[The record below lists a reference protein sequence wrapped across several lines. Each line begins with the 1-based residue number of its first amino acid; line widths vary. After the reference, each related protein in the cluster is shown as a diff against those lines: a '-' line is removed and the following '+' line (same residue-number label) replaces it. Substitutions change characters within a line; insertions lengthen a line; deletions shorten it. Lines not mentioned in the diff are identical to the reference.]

1 VSLLFVDDLIKR
13 NTYLSKLTKPV
24 ESASLGRYTP
34 IQNGGRKGMGGGG
47 RAKLM
52 KHCILFNNVLAAAAA
67 AAAASADSVRSPV

>member
-24 ESASLGRYTP
+24 ESASLGRYTYTKWEV
-34 IQNGGRKGMGGGG
+34 GKVRGRG
-47 RAKLM
+47 RAKL
-52 KHCILFNNVLAAAAA
+52 KHWILFNNVLAAAAA